1 MKRPTLAVLAAAIA
15 VTVALVAPSCTPGGD
30 TGDQPGSVTRLPA
43 PESVLSEDLM
53 LPLHQAKNLHRVA
66 DVYLQNGKVAEATE
80 SVRKILSLQFPAGAP
95 EGEDVKL
102 DARARLAKLLIPQGK
117 LDEALKILDD
127 GINGSTRE
135 SFFLSNVYTVKG
147 EVHQAIA
154 ATLDD
159 TDKEAAARQRIQAI
173 DALETSIHID
183 RRLQKQLEGVTP

>member
-1 MKRPTLAVLAAAIA
+1 M
-15 VTVALVAPSCTPGGD
+15 
-30 TGDQPGSVTRLPA
+30 TRLPA
-43 PESVLSEDLM
+43 PESVLSEELM

-80 SVRKILSLQFPAGAP
+80 SVRKILSLQFPDGAP

-117 LDEALKILDD
+117 LDEALKVLDD

-147 EVHQAIA
+147 EVLQAIA

-159 TDKEAAARQRIQAI
+159 TDKEAAARHRVQAI

-183 RRLQKQLEGVTP
+183 RRLQTQLEGVTP